1 MSRVQSADDRRVE
14 SFSGVEVVSVPGGVP
29 AVSPTGSRETARIIR
44 MDRCDRQGPAR
55 APAPRAGTAPGEA
68 PECGGPHRRGSCPQ
82 AELAPERGLPRSG
95 MYPRAGTVP
104 RREVPQGGGYPRA
117 RGTPQREVPQS
128 GICRRAFR
136 NRLDSESGRL
146 LTYITAPPQQLTP
159 RNRSHRRSS
168 G

>member
-1 MSRVQSADDRRVE
+1 MIGVSNRSRELKSSRSPVE
-14 SFSGVEVVSVPGGVP
+14 SQRSRQRDHAKPPGLYAWIDATVKAP
-29 AVSPTGSRETARIIR
+29 
-44 MDRCDRQGPAR
+44 PAR
-55 APAPRAGTAPGEA
+55 RP
-68 PECGGPHRRGSCPQ
+68 PEQELRRGEHRSAGSTPARELPPSGACPG
-82 AELAPERGLPRSG
+82 AGVTPERDVPESG
-95 MYPRAGTVP
+95 DCPTAGGTP
-104 RREVPQGGGYPRA
+104 GRGVPQGARYPTA
-117 RGTPQREVPQS
+117 GGTPEREVPQS